1 MKILLVS
8 ERDELRTH
16 IKHNFI
22 PRGAEII
29 QYYNPIKAMDNL
41 EELDPEVVLFSAR
54 DFPRHWKPF
63 LVFLR
68 DTFTREQCVFVL
80 LTGKDFDH
88 QEADKAQALA
98 VNGIVEE
105 QLRDRRSMEQLKELV
120 NRYRDIGD
128 ARGEKRLVPSEVD
141 DVRFV
146 FTHPTTMEMVFG
158 HVEDVSAT
166 GIALVPFDRHKVMNL
181 AVGSDLSACSL
192 RVGGNTVSI
201 SARIVRNERALSLA
215 FGELT
220 EGQRALIRTYVASH
234 PQRELDQGAAD
245 EPAVLEPV

>member
-8 ERDELRTH
+8 ERDELRQF
-16 IKHNFI
+16 IKQNFI

-41 EELDPEVVLFSAR
+41 DEVDPEVVLFSAR

-68 DTFTREQCVFVL
+68 DTRTREQCVFVL
-80 LTGKDFDH
+80 LRGDDFDH

-98 VNGIVEE
+98 VNGIVDE
-105 QLRDRRSMEQLKELV
+105 QLRDRQELERLKELV

-128 ARGEKRLVPSEVD
+128 ARAEKRLVPTEVD
-141 DVRFV
+141 SVRFV
-146 FTHPTTMEMVFG
+146 FTHPHKLEMIFG

-166 GIALVPFDRHKVMNL
+166 GIAVVPFDRHKVMDL
-181 AVGSDLSACSL
+181 EVGSELPSCSL
-192 RVGGNTVSI
+192 RTGNTTISF
-201 SARIVRNERALSLA
+201 SARIVRNERALSLV
-215 FGELT
+215 FGDLT
-220 EGQRALIRTYVASH
+220 EGQRALIRGYVAQH
-234 PQRELDQGAAD
+234 TQRELDNLAAD